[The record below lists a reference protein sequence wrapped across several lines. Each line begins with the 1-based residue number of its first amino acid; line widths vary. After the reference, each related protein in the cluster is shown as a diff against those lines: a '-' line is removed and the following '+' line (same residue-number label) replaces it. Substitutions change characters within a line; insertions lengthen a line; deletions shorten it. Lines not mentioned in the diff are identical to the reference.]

1 MATRAEQYYTALYA
15 EAATDHDYWKI
26 PTTYLYD
33 GRLLVD
39 WLNDRV
45 AFFDAQFETVDTAYA
60 SLNS

>member
-1 MATRAEQYYTALYA
+1 MVWLCS